1 MLRYTP
7 RKTFSAEVQ
16 VVTAGG
22 DKGSF
27 VAEYTY
33 FDRKGLD
40 ELVKQELSDTELLEK
55 ILVRVSKIQDETGNE
70 LPADAQLE
78 LVRNDIALAN
88 AATRAFLDN
97 IGGAQRGNS
106 AKSRGR

>member
-1 MLRYTP
+1 MLRYVQRT
-7 RKTFSAEVQ
+7 TFSTEVQ
-16 VVTAGG
+16 VTTAGG

-27 VAEYTY
+27 VAEFTY
-33 FDRKGLD
+33 LTRTALD
-40 ELVKQELSDTELLEK
+40 ELVKQELGDTELLEK

-70 LPADAQLE
+70 LPAEAQMA
-78 LVRNDIALAN
+78 LVREDISLAN

-106 AKSRGR
+106 LKSPRR